1 MIRKE
6 LLFFAEARGH
16 HLAIN
21 ADVTDQSRDWLGV
34 VKWTYGNGP
43 NPVVNYFEGRILRK
57 VVCLMVDDLWLF
69 LLVFEGRKKHKII
82 LSWILADFHSSF

>member
-1 MIRKE
+1 MVS
-6 LLFFAEARGH
+6 LSRGH
-16 HLAIN
+16 YLAIN
-21 ADVTDQSRDWLGV
+21 ADVTDQSRERLGV

-69 LLVFEGRKKHKII
+69 LLVFEGRKKT
-82 LSWILADFHSSF
+82 